1 VADDGL
7 ASVTKTV
14 DGVTLTASNFSNG
27 TTIADNDGLCFAG
40 YGSNLCGTLNSLTLS
55 FSAPVQLTSYRT
67 GYTVGTTTT
76 TLTFSQGANSSVQTS
91 FVVGNTT
98 NFNNQFSVAANQ
110 PITVTASNPASG
122 SGILQINQLTVTP
135 VPFESDA
142 LPVVGS
148 AAFMAGGLWW
158 KRRRGQAKVTDFIA
172 QK

>member
-1 VADDGL
+1 M
-7 ASVTKTV
+7 

-40 YGSNLCGTLNSLTLS
+40 ANGGYCGTLDSLTLS

-67 GYTVGTTTT
+67 GFTFGTT

-91 FVVGNTT
+91 FVGGNTT